1 MVGNEATNIINYESA
16 CFFGTCDGHGSHGA
30 PTQEKMLFWVYVAGR
45 TSYKDFKM
53 PIRTKYADLAH
64 GNIKL
69 NWLKSKTSQS
79 IAEPQCPL

>member
-1 MVGNEATNIINYESA
+1 MVGNEATNIIMNQLVFLAHVIPKS
-16 CFFGTCDGHGSHGA
+16 TTDGHGSHGA
-30 PTQEKMLFWVYVAGR
+30 PTQEKMLFWVYVAAR

-69 NWLKSKTSQS
+69 NWLK
-79 IAEPQCPL
+79 